1 MIRLMVEDP
10 DLSFQLEFFLF
21 LVLGGQVLKAAVR
34 GKRIRKPDNEADP
47 RVVGLLVL
55 FQRLHE
61 GPAIKMEQ
69 PRHFPTLHKSSLVH
83 RMCLFERYAFMLFLN
98 FGICCCLSHVE
109 HGMC

>member
-1 MIRLMVEDP
+1 ME
-10 DLSFQLEFFLF
+10 LSSRILSSLH

-47 RVVGLLVL
+47 RVVSLLLL
-55 FQRLHE
+55 FQGLHE

-69 PRHFPTLHKSSLVH
+69 HRHFPTLHKSTLVH

-98 FGICCCLSHVE
+98 FGNCCLSHVE